1 MKELNKRLI
10 VSDCDGTLLT
20 STHIIPDEVRAA
32 IYNYVAAGGVFA
44 VCTGRMIKSILP
56 WVRNLGLKG
65 LVAGYQGTV
74 IAEIESGKILKKGF
88 LKFDEAAEICRFI
101 EAQKQFIN
109 TYSDEVLYTDI
120 PKDNPYIKRYEDITG
135 VDAVKVGKSMS
146 EYVFENKL
154 DCQKITSIVAPSDRE
169 WLYTTLLKE
178 YGARFDVT
186 CSASSLVEVSPLGDN
201 KGAALEFLAKHFGID
216 IKDSVAIGDN
226 LNDLSMIKIAGT
238 GIAVGN
244 AVQALKDAADY
255 VSVTND
261 EGAVAEVIEK
271 FGFKTV

>member
-1 MKELNKRLI
+1 
-10 VSDCDGTLLT
+10 
-20 STHIIPDEVRAA
+20 
-32 IYNYVAAGGVFA
+32 
-44 VCTGRMIKSILP
+44 
-56 WVRNLGLKG
+56 
-65 LVAGYQGTV
+65 
-74 IAEIESGKILKKGF
+74 
-88 LKFDEAAEICRFI
+88 
-101 EAQKQFIN
+101 
-109 TYSDEVLYTDI
+109 
-120 PKDNPYIKRYEDITG
+120 
-135 VDAVKVGKSMS
+135 MS
-146 EYVFENKL
+146 EYVLENKL

-169 WLYTTLLKE
+169 WLYTTLLNE

-226 LNDLSMIKIAGT
+226 LNDLSMIEIAGT
-238 GIAVGN
+238 GVAVGN
-244 AVQALKDAADY
+244 AVQALKNAADY